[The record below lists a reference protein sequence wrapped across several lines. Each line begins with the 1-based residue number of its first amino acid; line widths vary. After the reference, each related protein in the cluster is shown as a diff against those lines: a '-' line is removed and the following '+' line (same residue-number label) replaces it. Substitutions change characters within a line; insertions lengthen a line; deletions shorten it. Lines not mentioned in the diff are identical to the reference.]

1 VLAAPQRTRVA
12 TLARPVTID
21 VICPAARS
29 NATSLS
35 LERRRIHAPPFGL
48 SPDDP
53 AGAPYSRRH
62 AGALC
67 RLPQSA
73 MRCIESD
80 EAPTPTHSRGCHKL
94 AASAW
99 MDVARV
105 QRSARLSFRTR
116 GVPRAAAQG
125 RPPWRIRSP
134 GTLLRRKVRRTGSG
148 MSRPIEGQD
157 APFDRTAGK
166 LALKVTGRASLGRR
180 PCAGAMAIPAI
191 HHRHRA

>member
-1 VLAAPQRTRVA
+1 VLAAPQRARVT

-67 RLPQSA
+67 HLPQSA
-73 MRCIESD
+73 MRSIGSD
-80 EAPTPTHSRGCHKL
+80 EARTRRRQP
-94 AASAW
+94 
-99 MDVARV
+99 
-105 QRSARLSFRTR
+105 TR

-125 RPPWRIRSP
+125 RPPRRI
-134 GTLLRRKVRRTGSG
+134 
-148 MSRPIEGQD
+148 
-157 APFDRTAGK
+157 
-166 LALKVTGRASLGRR
+166 
-180 PCAGAMAIPAI
+180 
-191 HHRHRA
+191 